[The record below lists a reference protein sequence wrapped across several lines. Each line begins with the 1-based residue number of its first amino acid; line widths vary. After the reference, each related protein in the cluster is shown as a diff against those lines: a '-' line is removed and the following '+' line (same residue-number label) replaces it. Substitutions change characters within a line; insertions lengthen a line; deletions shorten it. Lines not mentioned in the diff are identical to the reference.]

1 MFSQCVLVNSEH
13 IKATPYEKSLNVSF
27 KCSYFTIVLY
37 TMYIYI
43 TVCIVGAPD
52 CFFCQ
57 SRLMRI
63 EIVAKIKVE
72 TI

>member
-1 MFSQCVLVNSEH
+1 MHKQFSNTYMFSQCVLVYSEH

-43 TVCIVGAPD
+43 TVCSRSTRL
-52 CFFCQ
+52 FFL
-57 SRLMRI
+57 S
-63 EIVAKIKVE
+63 E
-72 TI
+72 